1 MAPLLGDQY
10 LRRGAPRPLVE
21 TQASEAARSRGI
33 ATPRIVAGVSYA
45 TGLLYRADLVSEWI
59 PGTGDL
65 AAGLFPIDAPRASL
79 AAAPTRRLALAAA
92 GAMVVRLAAAGIRH
106 RDLNAKNLLVRPD
119 EAGGAP
125 ELWVLDLDRAT
136 VHEPGSVPPAGMGAT
151 RSTRTSGGPSPGR
164 WLASRQDPGPPRDLV
179 AAAFPGS
186 AASRD
191 LHRHA
196 ERHR

>member
-21 TQASEAARSRGI
+21 TQASEAARSRGV

-136 VHEPGSVPPAGMGAT
+136 VHEPGSVPSAGMGARLA
-151 RSTRTSGGPSPGR
+151 RSLRKFERHTGHSLDPDEWRAFSR
-164 WLASRQDPGPPRDLV
+164 ALAGEP
-179 AAAFPGS
+179 PGS
-186 AASRD
+186 GAAS
-191 LHRHA
+191 
-196 ERHR
+196 